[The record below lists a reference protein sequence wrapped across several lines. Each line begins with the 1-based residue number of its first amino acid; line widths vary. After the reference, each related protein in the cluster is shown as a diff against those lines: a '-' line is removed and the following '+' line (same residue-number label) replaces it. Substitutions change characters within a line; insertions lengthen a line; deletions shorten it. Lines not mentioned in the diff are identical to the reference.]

1 MSGVKME
8 EKKQPKINVKIS
20 VDWECGEEELLEQC
34 KACKTY
40 DDLHK
45 VISDNIIINE
55 FQYLMEE

>member
-20 VDWECGEEELLEQC
+20 VDWECGGEGLLEQC
-34 KACKTY
+34 KSCKTY

-45 VISDNIIINE
+45 VLSDNIIITE
-55 FQYLMEE
+55 FQYIMEE

>member
-1 MSGVKME
+1 ME

-34 KACKTY
+34 KACKNY

-45 VISDNIIINE
+45 VLSDNIIITE
-55 FQYLMEE
+55 FQYIMEE